1 MKVIPYGRQ
10 NIDDQDIQAVTDVLK
25 ADFLTQ
31 GPKIAEFEEA
41 FAKYVSAKY
50 AVAVSNAT
58 AGLHLSVLSLGLKK
72 GERVITTP
80 ITFAASANCIRYC
93 GGEVWFA
100 DIDPNTFLIS
110 YEKTK
115 TLIESKP
122 KGFFKGIIPVNLGGL
137 TSDLEK
143 FQELAKE
150 HDLWII
156 EDACHSPGGY
166 FNNSK
171 GEIVKSG
178 SAVYNEVSVFS
189 FHPVKHI
196 ACGEGGMVTT
206 NSEELYRE
214 LLLLR
219 SHGISRE
226 NIKENH
232 GGWYYEM
239 LKLGFNYRLT
249 DIQAALGISQLKKNK
264 DGVIQ
269 RNRIAE
275 KYKNAFDG
283 KIEFQYNNSY
293 YNAYHLF
300 IILTDDRDSL
310 YEYLKSLNI
319 YCQIHYIPIY
329 KFPYYNKINY
339 PITEFNNSEEYY
351 SRCLSLPMYPTLT
364 EDDQGRVIEAIF
376 KFYGWK

>member
-100 DIDPNTFLIS
+100 DINPNTFLIS

-178 SAVYNEVSVFS
+178 SAIYNELSVFS

-226 NIKENH
+226 NIKEDH

-283 KIEFQYNNSY
+283 KIEFQYNNDY

-339 PITEFNNSEEYY
+339 PKTEFNNSEEYY

-364 EDDQGRVIEAIF
+364 NEEQNYIIEKILDF
-376 KFYGWK
+376 IK